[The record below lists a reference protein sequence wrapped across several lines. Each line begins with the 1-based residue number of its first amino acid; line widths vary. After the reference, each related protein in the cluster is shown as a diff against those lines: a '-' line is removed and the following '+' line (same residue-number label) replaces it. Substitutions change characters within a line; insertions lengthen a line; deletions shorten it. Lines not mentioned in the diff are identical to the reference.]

1 VLTVRSE
8 AAMAKLINDCQN
20 AFIRG
25 RFIADGVML
34 LQEILRETKYK
45 KQQGVI
51 LKIDFEKA
59 YDKVNWDFLFDS
71 CRQMGFSENWLI

>member
-1 VLTVRSE
+1 VLFKIFTKVLSVRSE

-45 KQQGVI
+45 K
-51 LKIDFEKA
+51 
-59 YDKVNWDFLFDS
+59 
-71 CRQMGFSENWLI
+71 